1 MVSTNRKPLVLGLG
15 FSPRKGGNS
24 DQLLRWALEG
34 ARKAGA
40 EAKALHVRDFRL
52 KPCTNCSECDEDGIC
67 VLKDD
72 FSKLSK
78 KIDAA
83 DMLVIAS
90 PVYFLGVPS
99 HGKALI
105 DRFQSYWVRKFLLDK
120 PPERDNRPALL
131 LLVAG
136 SDKKDVFECSKR
148 SINAFLRVAGFRL
161 HHEKFFGGVDEKGS
175 AKFVLGVRTQAE
187 SAGKALA
194 LGRN

>member
-1 MVSTNRKPLVLGLG
+1 MTKAKNSPLVLGLG

-24 DQLLRWALEG
+24 DQILKWALEG

-40 EAKALHVRDFRL
+40 ETKALHVRDYRV

-78 KIDAA
+78 QIDAA
-83 DMLVIAS
+83 DLLVIAS
-90 PVYFLGVPS
+90 PIYFLGVPA
-99 HGKALI
+99 HAKAMI

-120 PPERDNRPALL
+120 PLPRDDRPALL

-148 SINAFLRVAGFRL
+148 SINAFLRVAGFKL
-161 HHEKFFGGVDEKGS
+161 CEHKFFGGMDEKGS
-175 AKFVLGVRTQAE
+175 AKYMLGVKTQAE
-187 SAGKALA
+187 NAGKALVCA
-194 LGRN
+194 AS

>member
-1 MVSTNRKPLVLGLG
+1 MANTNKKPLVLGLG

-24 DQLLRWALEG
+24 DQILKWALEG

-40 EAKALHVRDFRL
+40 EAKALHVRDYRV

-72 FSKLSK
+72 FPKLSK
-78 KIDAA
+78 EIDVV

-99 HGKALI
+99 QGKALI

-120 PPERDNRPALL
+120 PPARDNRPALL

-148 SINAFLRVAGFRL
+148 SINAFLRVAGFKICV
-161 HHEKFFGGVDEKGS
+161 EKLFGGVDEKGS
-175 AKFVLGVRTQAE
+175 AKFVLGVKTQAE
-187 SAGKALA
+187 NAGKTMVCA
-194 LGRN
+194 